1 MLRIIATESLSMG
14 GLESIWYTVDRNTE
28 EPLLR

>member
-1 MLRIIATESLSMG
+1 MVKIIVTESLSMG
-14 GLESIWYTVDRNTE
+14 GLESIWHTVDTE